1 MIPVNLKGTRIKLT
15 YMGDDPDPIPVG
27 SEGTVVTDQAFTG
40 DRIIK
45 VNWDCKRT
53 LNLVCPPDLFEVI
66 ETEELTEA
74 EEDKQMQLI
83 WADPE
88 KRQQFLWDHPE
99 SMPDE

>member
-1 MIPVNLKGTRIKLT
+1 MN
-15 YMGDDPDPIPVG
+15 
-27 SEGTVVTDQAFTG
+27 
-40 DRIIK
+40 
-45 VNWDCKRT
+45 N
-53 LNLVCPPDLFEVI
+53 

-99 SMPDE
+99 SIPDEWEDL